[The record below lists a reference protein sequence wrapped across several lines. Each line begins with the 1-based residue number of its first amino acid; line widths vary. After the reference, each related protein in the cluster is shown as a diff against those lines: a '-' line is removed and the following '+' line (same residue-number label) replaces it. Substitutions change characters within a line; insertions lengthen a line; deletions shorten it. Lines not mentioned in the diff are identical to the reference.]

1 MSSVKDFSL
10 LSLGRVH
17 QVFEEH
23 FNLVACWLSFYDR
36 RTRMSQSSLF
46 INKKKHSMMID
57 ISLEARAKIAGKG
70 FEKT

>member
-1 MSSVKDFSL
+1 
-10 LSLGRVH
+10 
-17 QVFEEH
+17 
-23 FNLVACWLSFYDR
+23 
-36 RTRMSQSSLF
+36 MSQSSLF